1 MNHTNNNH
9 EKTVEDYKALDR
21 LYLQPWIAERL
32 RSINY
37 DLVEHIHQMLLSN
50 PAFSEI
56 YGVDLK
62 SIEHLRHNDNSV
74 RRLLGTPFLML
85 SPSLPSVEDWR
96 CFVDGKATTI
106 AVDNLRE
113 SMPSPRDALT
123 TQAIQNHNRQF
134 LDIVQTVAN
143 MNILSAPLLGMTP
156 ELVRYLGSLPAYKLR
171 TALERI
177 RDLPLFRW
185 RFRSPAFWFEFTAH
199 DLTADQVAHHIVA
212 TTPFRAGELPHSA
225 IWSDLR
231 LGRDTHEMYAAA
243 MMAHGCRASTAAS
256 LFRLPQSKTR
266 QMYLTIHGKPSIC
279 GNLPNSLQWFVE
291 KPQHRLH
298 STVFI
303 WLYRAAL
310 AMNANS
316 PQALIAAA
324 DLYANLFPRQ
334 MLLATD
340 RACSLTRRMGA
351 DTRLTIAP
359 CRECS
364 TPYIVANNETKIEM
378 HHSFVCPACSGTLVP
393 RVRTR
398 GRKKKDNENANEK

>member
-199 DLTADQVAHHIVA
+199 DLTADQVAHHIMA
-212 TTPFRAGELPHSA
+212 TTPFRTGELPHSA

>member
-1 MNHTNNNH
+1 MNNTNNNH
-9 EKTVEDYKALDR
+9 EKTAEDYKALER

-32 RSINY
+32 RGINY
-37 DLVEHIHQMLLSN
+37 DLVEHIHHMLVTN
-50 PAFSEI
+50 PAFSQI
-56 YGVDLK
+56 YGVNLK
-62 SIEHLRHNDNSV
+62 SIEHLRHNENSL
-74 RRLLGTPFLML
+74 RTLLGTPFLML

-96 CFVDGKATTI
+96 CFVDDTATTV
-106 AVDNLRE
+106 AVDDLRKL
-113 SMPSPRDALT
+113 MPFDRDALT
-123 TQAIQNHNRQF
+123 TQAIQHHNRQF
-134 LDIVQTVAN
+134 LDIVQAVAN
-143 MNILSAPLLGMTP
+143 MSVLSAPLLGMTP
-156 ELVRYLGSLPAYKLR
+156 ELVRYLGSLPSYKLR

-185 RFRSPAFWFEFTAH
+185 RFRSPAFWFEYTAH
-199 DLTADQVAHHIVA
+199 DMNADQVAHHIMA
-212 TTPFRAGELPHSA
+212 TTPFRAGELPHTA
-225 IWSDLR
+225 LWADLR
-231 LGRDTHEMYAAA
+231 LGRDTHETYAAA
-243 MMAHGCRASTAAS
+243 LMAHGCRASTAAT

-266 QMYLTIHGKPSIC
+266 QMYVAIHGKPSIC
-279 GNLPNSLQWFVE
+279 GNLPTSLQWFVD

-310 AMNANS
+310 TMNANT

-334 MLLATD
+334 GLLATD

-378 HHSFVCPACSGTLVP
+378 HHSFVCPSCNDSLQTRTP
-393 RVRTR
+393 TR
-398 GRKKKDNENANEK
+398 GRKRKSENATGK